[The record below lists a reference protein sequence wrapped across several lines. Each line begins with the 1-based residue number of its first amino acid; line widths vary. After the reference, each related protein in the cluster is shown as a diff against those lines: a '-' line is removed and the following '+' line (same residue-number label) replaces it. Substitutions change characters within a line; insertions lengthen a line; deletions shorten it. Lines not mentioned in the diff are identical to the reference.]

1 MSTPRYRFDI
11 LKFLW
16 NFKAIKSLRDFNV
29 FRDCEIKS
37 ACERIFREIAEAY
50 GLRKIALQFLHTKS
64 LCDLLVTIYELQVMP
79 DHIHLF
85 VGFGPNTCPSEVV
98 RLFKGVSARKL
109 FQEFPRIRV
118 NPQIHGTPFATLS
131 QMRVRR
137 RLWGGHLW
145 SKGKFYRSVGN
156 VTADTVKHYIAQ
168 SHKHLRLNRK
178 WYPRNSFEFRDIIC
192 LGKCLSH
199 ESTIHEE
206 GEWKFDSEVETL
218 PVKQSGPQ
226 TTSCV
231 SDLSETVSS
240 YPYEGYG
247 TSIPS
252 RNRLSREHAFPTNRK
267 RCPVNLLIHMIS
279 GFTRMQDFA
288 A

>member
-1 MSTPRYRFDI
+1 M
-11 LKFLW
+11 
-16 NFKAIKSLRDFNV
+16 
-29 FRDCEIKS
+29 
-37 ACERIFREIAEAY
+37 
-50 GLRKIALQFLHTKS
+50 
-64 LCDLLVTIYELQVMP
+64 
-79 DHIHLF
+79 
-85 VGFGPNTCPSEVV
+85 
-98 RLFKGVSARKL
+98 
-109 FQEFPRIRV
+109 
-118 NPQIHGTPFATLS
+118 
-131 QMRVRR
+131 
-137 RLWGGHLW
+137 GGHLW

-226 TTSCV
+226 TT
-231 SDLSETVSS
+231 L
-240 YPYEGYG
+240 
-247 TSIPS
+247 
-252 RNRLSREHAFPTNRK
+252 
-267 RCPVNLLIHMIS
+267 
-279 GFTRMQDFA
+279 QDFA